1 MFISIIQLKKQ
12 VQTVSRNNS
21 DECLGVKWH
30 DIGQVF
36 NGTSCYTTDVPAQ
49 HQLNPSTTE
58 QQRCQGA
65 VFPFFPFVEK
75 CDSRTLRTHLTFMP

>member
-1 MFISIIQLKKQ
+1 MFISILQLKKQ

-21 DECLGVKWH
+21 DERFRVKGR

-36 NGTSCYTTDVPAQ
+36 NGTSCYTTDVPANINSTHQ
-49 HQLNPSTTE
+49 QLNN
-58 QQRCQGA
+58 RDVKGA

-75 CDSRTLRTHLTFMP
+75 CDSRILRTHLTFMP